1 MRGSS
6 AMRLPQVWTMTLVAS
21 ALAVVA
27 GGCGGSESDET
38 AETAETIPTVAS
50 RISLPPNS
58 QGWDAEPEP
67 LAAGGGAVWTV
78 ASYNSPGCESADP
91 HSSSPCRSGVSL
103 FRLDPQTGKVDGDPV
118 ELSDSAFDWRLE
130 YADGS
135 LWVTSV
141 SDPVVIRV
149 QPPGAGAPGE
159 TKVPVD
165 DATEINYLA
174 ADEESLWVTT
184 DFGLSRIDLAD
195 NAVETVK
202 VDGEAFTFD
211 TFQQIAVGG
220 GYVWIADRSHD
231 EVVRVDPE
239 TGETKAVNVGFFIGS
254 IGWDGEQLWAATALG
269 GDHAKVAAI
278 DGTTAE
284 IERTIP
290 LGVSAITELAAG
302 EAEGV
307 WVGVVDDPTGN
318 APEGTS
324 SLIEID
330 RETAEV
336 GDSIETLDE
345 STDSQVVV
353 GEGAVWVTLERTD
366 EIARIEP

>member
-1 MRGSS
+1 
-6 AMRLPQVWTMTLVAS
+6 MTLVAS
-21 ALAVVA
+21 ALAAVA

-38 AETAETIPTVAS
+38 TEATEATPTVAS

-67 LAAGGGAVWTV
+67 LAAGGGAAWTV
-78 ASYNSPGCESADP
+78 ASYESPGCDYPDP
-91 HSSSPCRSGVSL
+91 HSSSPCRSAVSL
-103 FRLDPQTGKVDGDPV
+103 FRLDPQTGNVDGDPV

-135 LWVTSV
+135 VWVTSV

-184 DFGLSRIDLAD
+184 DFGLSRIDLSD
-195 NAVETVK
+195 NAVETVE

-220 GYVWIADRSHD
+220 GHLWIADRPHN
-231 EVVRVDPE
+231 EVLRVDPD
-239 TGETKAVNVGFFIGS
+239 TGETKAVSVGFFIGS
-254 IGWDGEQLWAATALG
+254 IGWDGERLWAATALG
-269 GDHAKVAAI
+269 DDQAKVAAI

-284 IERTIP
+284 IKRTIP
-290 LGVSAITELAAG
+290 LAASAITELAAS
-302 EAEGV
+302 EEEGV
-307 WVGVVDDPTGN
+307 WVGVVNDPTGD

-324 SLIEID
+324 ALIEID
-330 RETAEV
+330 PETAEV
-336 GDSIETLDE
+336 GDSIEMLDE
-345 STDSQVVV
+345 STDTQVAV